1 MFDFPFEE
9 LPLVTG
15 APHDGKIQ
23 SLALVT
29 GEATIRPD
37 ADGYAVDEIRIADP
51 LTGDWIWIERK
62 HPQFALFRDSL
73 IAGRDDAITE
83 KLVDWFEDAADDAAI
98 SAREF
103 ARA

>member
-1 MFDFPFEE
+1 VFEFGFEE
-9 LPLVTG
+9 LPLLTG
-15 APHDGKIQ
+15 RPHDGKPQ

-37 ADGYAVDEIRIADP
+37 GDGYAVDEIKIADA

-62 HPQFALFRDSL
+62 HPLFPLFRDSL

-83 KLVDWFEDAADDAAI
+83 KLVDFLDAAADDAAI